1 MFTRKASGAA
11 PASDDPVQAARTR
24 ARQRLVGAAVLLVV
38 GVIAFPL
45 LFETKPRPL
54 PLDTP
59 IVSARAPMGAQPAG
73 GGTLAAAPAGPAT
86 PAAASATQAAAASAP
101 AETVAPVEPAA
112 PPPEPAA
119 SAVRPAQPGPAPV
132 KAAPASAPAR
142 AAAEAAP
149 SAKAATAAPSAQAVP
164 AATPAQ
170 ASASPAA
177 AAAAANTPPAAAS
190 APRTARYVVQ
200 VGAFSEAATAREVRL
215 KVEKLGLKT
224 YTQVVEVDGAKR
236 TRVRVGPFASRE
248 EAMQTL
254 GRIQA
259 ANLPG
264 VVLAL

>member
-73 GGTLAAAPAGPAT
+73 GGTPAAAPAGPAT

-101 AETVAPVEPAA
+101 TETVAPVEPAA

-119 SAVRPAQPGPAPV
+119 SAVRTAQPGPAPV
-132 KAAPASAPAR
+132 KAAPASAPAP
-142 AAAEAAP
+142 AAAEAGP
-149 SAKAATAAPSAQAVP
+149 SAKVATTAPSAQAMPV
-164 AATPAQ
+164 ATPAP
-170 ASASPAA
+170 ASPAA